1 MVMRLRGIHSVI
13 PAVRDL
19 EIAVRYLVPV
29 LAGALALGACATTP
43 SGSAADPGAG
53 ADPRGGTCSA
63 EAGQRFVGQK
73 AEAATGQAISEA
85 TGARV
90 LRWVPPRSAV
100 TMDFREDRVTVS
112 YDDAMVITRV
122 ACG

>member
-1 MVMRLRGIHSVI
+1 MRLRRIHSVI
-13 PAVRDL
+13 PAVPDL
-19 EIAVRYLVPV
+19 EIAVKYWVPV
-29 LAGALALGACATTP
+29 VAGALALGACATTTP
-43 SGSAADPGAG
+43 SDPAAEPGTGPNAG
-53 ADPRGGTCSA
+53 GGACSG

-73 AEAATGQAISEA
+73 AEATTGQAIRAA
-85 TGARV
+85 TGASV